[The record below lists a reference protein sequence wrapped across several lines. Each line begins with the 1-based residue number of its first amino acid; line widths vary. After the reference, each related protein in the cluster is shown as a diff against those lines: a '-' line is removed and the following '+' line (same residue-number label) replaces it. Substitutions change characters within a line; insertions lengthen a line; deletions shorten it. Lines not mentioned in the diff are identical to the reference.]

1 MVSRPLC
8 ITAPRLL
15 VLLELSEFSAVAN
28 MAVVAC
34 ELAQQL
40 RVKLPIH
47 PSTTVPARGMVSQL
61 VVYSA
66 SLCSMTCALYSWCSL
81 QVMRDKVSLPGP
93 QSLTDLTLPDWIML
107 HLPSSVVISENSA
120 VPAASSEEDV
130 LIVVCWPQ
138 TNLVCITA
146 ACAQPRRAR
155 TTSARKAIAVT
166 FCYNELLTG
175 SANRFS

>member
-40 RVKLPIH
+40 RVKLPSH

-66 SLCSMTCALYSWCSL
+66 SLCSMTWALYSWCSL
-81 QVMRDKVSLPGP
+81 QVMRDRVSFPGP
-93 QSLTDLTLPDWIML
+93 QSLMDLTPPFWIML

-130 LIVVCWPQ
+130 LMVVCWPQ
-138 TNLVCITA
+138 TNLVCMTA
-146 ACAQPRRAR
+146 ACAQTRREMMARAR
-155 TTSARKAIAVT
+155 TAMAES
-166 FCYNELLTG
+166 CG
-175 SANRFS
+175 